1 MRSFFRKLRWLTQRS
16 DKQAELREELQFH
29 LEEEADLHRQDG
41 LTESEA
47 RWAARRNLGHLALV
61 EENTRAAW
69 GWTRLEQLA
78 RDAGYGLRQVRRNP
92 VFSAIAIATL
102 ALGIGGI
109 TAMFSA
115 VDAVLIRP
123 LPYADAERLVMIWL
137 DMSNENRSGFMPT
150 PAESLEWR
158 RHNTVF
164 TDIALT
170 QPAEATLS
178 GDSEP
183 EQVPARKATWNL
195 WGALGKTAD
204 RTGVYRGG
212 R

>member
-1 MRSFFRKLRWLTQRS
+1 MSIWTRIKDFGPWSRVQRER
-16 DKQAELREELQFH
+16 DIEREIQNHLDIEAEESGQYGAQRAFGNAVLVKEDVRE
-29 LEEEADLHRQDG
+29 
-41 LTESEA
+41 
-47 RWAARRNLGHLALV
+47 
-61 EENTRAAW
+61 AW

-78 RDAGYGLRQVRRNP
+78 RDVRYGLRQVRRNP

-123 LPYADAERLVMIWL
+123 LSYADADRLVMIWL
-137 DMSNENRSGFMPT
+137 DMRNENRSGFMPT
-150 PAESLEWR
+150 PAEWLEWR

-170 QPAEATLS
+170 QPADAT
-178 GDSEP
+178 
-183 EQVPARKATWNL
+183 
-195 WGALGKTAD
+195 
-204 RTGVYRGG
+204 
-212 R
+212 